1 MRALVQRVGRAEVR
15 VGGASVGRIGT
26 GMVVLLGVGTE
37 DTAEDA
43 TGLAARLAHLHRRRS
58 PERAPVH
65 PVRRYRRGPAAEL
78 RPRGAARAGGAA
90 VPRVQSRPGGPR
102 HSRGARPVPRAHG
115 GRDPQR
121 WPRDDPP
128 RQPRAMMSHVE
139 FWELTAWGAGVGGA
153 GVWGLAV
160 AARVGWLRALLDLFP
175 RFTWEWVTW
184 GVIPAL
190 LTLPVIVQ
198 GAAVAAVSSRR
209 PVPAAR
215 GIAGSAAGSLVAV
228 VAIALGVLAGVRHL
242 PGSAAGRLAVAAP
255 VPLILGCGA
264 LLLAG
269 GLRAAGRL
277 LRSIGLRRAAVPTAL
292 LAAAGAW
299 ALARPSVLAAAY
311 VLDRAEVVVF
321 FVAVVVGGSGG
332 AAWGAGA
339 PPGVARGGRG
349 GSTRAE
355 N

>member
-1 MRALVQRVGRAEVR
+1 
-15 VGGASVGRIGT
+15 
-26 GMVVLLGVGTE
+26 
-37 DTAEDA
+37 
-43 TGLAARLAHLHRRRS
+43 
-58 PERAPVH
+58 
-65 PVRRYRRGPAAEL
+65 
-78 RPRGAARAGGAA
+78 
-90 VPRVQSRPGGPR
+90 
-102 HSRGARPVPRAHG
+102 
-115 GRDPQR
+115 
-121 WPRDDPP
+121 
-128 RQPRAMMSHVE
+128 MSHVE

-190 LTLPVIVQ
+190 LTLPLIVQ

-215 GIAGSAAGSLVAV
+215 GIAGSVVGSLVAV
-228 VAIALGVLAGVRHL
+228 VAVALGVLAGVRLL
-242 PGSAAGRLAVAAP
+242 PGSVAGRLVTAVP
-255 VPLILGCGA
+255 VPLILGSVA

-269 GLRAAGRL
+269 GLLGAGRR
-277 LRSIGLRRAAVPTAL
+277 LRSVGLRRAAVPIAL
-292 LAAAGAW
+292 LAAVGAW
-299 ALARPSVLAAAY
+299 ALARPWVLAAAY

-332 AAWGAGA
+332 AAWGAVGA
-339 PPGVARGGRG
+339 RA
-349 GSTRAE
+349 RAE

>member
-1 MRALVQRVGRAEVR
+1 
-15 VGGASVGRIGT
+15 
-26 GMVVLLGVGTE
+26 
-37 DTAEDA
+37 
-43 TGLAARLAHLHRRRS
+43 
-58 PERAPVH
+58 
-65 PVRRYRRGPAAEL
+65 
-78 RPRGAARAGGAA
+78 
-90 VPRVQSRPGGPR
+90 
-102 HSRGARPVPRAHG
+102 
-115 GRDPQR
+115 
-121 WPRDDPP
+121 
-128 RQPRAMMSHVE
+128 MMSHVE

-190 LTLPVIVQ
+190 LTLPLIVQ

-215 GIAGSAAGSLVAV
+215 GIAGGAVGSLVAV
-228 VAIALGVLAGVRHL
+228 VAIAVGVLAGVRHL
-242 PGSAAGRLAVAAP
+242 PGSAAGRLATAVP

-269 GLRAAGRL
+269 GLRVAGRL
-277 LRSIGLRRAAVPTAL
+277 LRSIGLRRAAVPMAL
-292 LAAAGAW
+292 LAAVGAW

-339 PPGVARGGRG
+339 PPGAARGDR
-349 GSTRAE
+349 
-355 N
+355 

>member
-1 MRALVQRVGRAEVR
+1 
-15 VGGASVGRIGT
+15 
-26 GMVVLLGVGTE
+26 
-37 DTAEDA
+37 
-43 TGLAARLAHLHRRRS
+43 
-58 PERAPVH
+58 
-65 PVRRYRRGPAAEL
+65 VRRYRRGPAAEL
-78 RPRGAARAGGAA
+78 RARGAARAGGAA

-121 WPRDDPP
+121 RPRHDPP

-139 FWELTAWGAGVGGA
+139 FWELAAWGAGVGGA

-175 RFTWEWVTW
+175 RSTWEWVTW

-215 GIAGSAAGSLVAV
+215 GITGSAAGSLVAV
-228 VAIALGVLAGVRHL
+228 VAITLGVLAGVRHL

-269 GLRAAGRL
+269 GLRVAGRL
-277 LRSIGLRRAAVPTAL
+277 LGSIGLRRAAVPT
-292 LAAAGAW
+292 
-299 ALARPSVLAAAY
+299 
-311 VLDRAEVVVF
+311 
-321 FVAVVVGGSGG
+321 
-332 AAWGAGA
+332 
-339 PPGVARGGRG
+339 
-349 GSTRAE
+349 
-355 N
+355 